1 MIARAERVIVD
12 LGTGDGRAAL
22 SVAAADPRA
31 LVIGIDAD
39 AASMAEASRRAARPE
54 RKGGRPNA
62 LFLAGGVEALDP
74 VLDGC
79 ADPVTVTLPWG
90 SLLRGALGIDNVAAA
105 AIAILPKRGGRVEML
120 LSVTPRDGIPGLP
133 CLDGEA
139 IARVA
144 ARHAELGLCLVEARP
159 ATAAELRAT
168 PSTWAKR
175 LLAGGNDR
183 DVWRLVLL
191 RMNPA

>member
-1 MIARAERVIVD
+1 
-12 LGTGDGRAAL
+12 
-22 SVAAADPRA
+22 
-31 LVIGIDAD
+31 
-39 AASMAEASRRAARPE
+39 MAEASRRAARPE

-79 ADPVTVTLPWG
+79 ADLVTVTLPWG
-90 SLLRGALGIDNVAAA
+90 SLLRAALGIEAADVAAG
-105 AIAILPKRGGRVEML
+105 AIARLPKRSGRVEL
-120 LSVTPRDGIPGLP
+120 LVSVAPRDGIPGVP
-133 CLDGEA
+133 CLDDGA
-139 IARVA
+139 LARVA